1 MKEEQDASID
11 LLLSLGECPWYP
23 LLLRLLTAV
32 IPGFGEC
39 LSFISI
45 FQRFFGIP
53 SSDSNSFYLDLY
65 NILYILTYRSLS
77 LSEMEASSA

>member
-1 MKEEQDASID
+1 MKEERDASID
-11 LLLSLGECPWYP
+11 LLPSLGECPWYP

-39 LSFISI
+39 LRFISK
-45 FQRFFGIP
+45 RFFGIP

-65 NILYILTYRSLS
+65 NILYILPYRYLS
-77 LSEMEASSA
+77 LSDIEA